1 MSISAASAAGRRQAQ
16 GGDPVQNSAI
26 TRSTLSGRV
35 GALGLGVALAL
46 GAATTSAQTNN
57 DYEIW
62 AIDQGTNQVHIYN
75 PALEEVARIDL
86 AAEGVRT
93 AHMVDFTADHA
104 YALIA
109 STGSGDVTVVKGAD
123 RAIVA
128 RLPTGPRTHMATVS
142 PDDSRAIA
150 AVIGSPDEPGDGKLV
165 EILIDGE
172 NESFTIGRTL
182 VVTEDPLVQERADRF
197 NETQPICQEFT
208 ADGRHAYVTLGPALG
223 DGGLLVL
230 DVESFTLV
238 AAFPPDEVRVNC
250 GTVRTNDGRYMF
262 VNGGDHDVGVYYVFD
277 TASHEVVHEGDT
289 RGFDPHGVWPTPN
302 GAEVWMVNRG
312 ASNAIVIDADK
323 LEIVDEIEFVGKTP
337 DIIAMSP
344 DGSRA
349 YISLRGP
356 EPVTMPHVAV
366 GETPGFA
373 VVDIA
378 GRELIEV
385 IQPAQDD
392 PKSDFHGIGVRVI
405 HD

>member
-1 MSISAASAAGRRQAQ
+1 MQQSSTI
-16 GGDPVQNSAI
+16 
-26 TRSTLSGRV
+26 RSTHRGCV

-46 GAATTSAQTNN
+46 AGATTTAQANN

-75 PALEEVARIDL
+75 PALEEVARINL

-93 AHMVDFTADHA
+93 AHMIDFTADYA
-104 YALIA
+104 YAFVA
-109 STGSGDVTVVKGAD
+109 STGSGDITVIRSAD
-123 RAIVA
+123 RAVVA
-128 RLPTGPRTHMATVS
+128 RLATGPRTHMATLS
-142 PDDSRAIA
+142 PDDSRAIVA
-150 AVIGSPDEPGDGKLV
+150 IIGAKDVPGDGKLV
-165 EILIDGE
+165 EVVIDTAK
-172 NESFTIGRTL
+172 ESFTLGRTL
-182 VVTEDPLVQERADRF
+182 VLAQDPLVQEKAERF
-197 NETQPICQEFT
+197 SETQPICQEFT
-208 ADGRHAYVTLGPALG
+208 ADGRYAYITLGPELR
-223 DGGLLVL
+223 DGGVVVL
-230 DVESFTLV
+230 DLESFQLV
-238 AAFPPDEVRVNC
+238 AAYPADEVQASC
-250 GTVRTNDGRYMF
+250 GTVRTGDGRHML
-262 VNGGDHDVGVYYVFD
+262 VNGGSADVGVFYVFD
-277 TASHEVVHEGDT
+277 TSTHKIVHQADT
-289 RGFDPHGVWPTPN
+289 RGKDAHGVWPAPD
-302 GAEVWMVNRG
+302 GSEIWMVNRVT
-312 ASNAIVIDADK
+312 SNAVVIDAETF
-323 LEIVDEIEFVGKTP
+323 EITAEMDFVGKTP

-385 IQPAQDD
+385 IQPAQGD

>member
-1 MSISAASAAGRRQAQ
+1 MQQSSTI
-16 GGDPVQNSAI
+16 
-26 TRSTLSGRV
+26 RSTRRGRV

-46 GAATTSAQTNN
+46 AAATTPAQADN

-104 YALIA
+104 YAFIA
-109 STGSGDVTVVKGAD
+109 SPGSGDVTVIRSAD
-123 RAIVA
+123 RAVVA
-128 RLPTGPRTHMATVS
+128 RLATGPRTHMATLS

-150 AVIGSPDEPGDGKLV
+150 AVIGAPDTPGDGKLV
-165 EILIDGE
+165 EILIDAT
-172 NESFTIGRTL
+172 NESFTLGRTL
-182 VVTEDPLVQERADRF
+182 AVAQDPLVQEKAARF
-197 NETQPICQEFT
+197 SETQPICQEFT
-208 ADGRHAYVTLGPALG
+208 ADGRHAYVTLGPGLAE
-223 DGGLLVL
+223 GGVVVL
-230 DVESFTLV
+230 DVESFQLV
-238 AAFPPDEVRVNC
+238 AAYPADEVQASC
-250 GTVRTNDGRYMF
+250 GTVRTGNGRHML
-262 VNGGDHDVGVYYVFD
+262 VNGGSADVGVFYVFD
-277 TASHEVVHEGDT
+277 TSTHKVVHQADT
-289 RGFDPHGVWPTPN
+289 RGKDAHGVWPSPD
-302 GAEVWMVNRG
+302 GSEIWMVNRVT
-312 ASNAIVIDADK
+312 SNAVVIDAETF
-323 LEIVDEIEFVGKTP
+323 EITAVMDFVGKTP
-337 DIIAMSP
+337 DIVAMSP

-366 GETPGFA
+366 GQTPGFA

-385 IQPAQDD
+385 IQPAQAD
-392 PKSDFHGIGVRVI
+392 PKSDFHGVGVRVI

>member
-1 MSISAASAAGRRQAQ
+1 MQKSAM
-16 GGDPVQNSAI
+16 
-26 TRSTLSGRV
+26 TRSTLRGRG

-46 GAATTSAQTNN
+46 AAASTIARADN
-57 DYEIW
+57 DFEIW
-62 AIDQGTNQVHIYN
+62 AIDQGTNQVHIYD

-104 YALIA
+104 YAFIA
-109 STGSGDVTVVKGAD
+109 SPGSGDVTVIRSAD
-123 RAIVA
+123 RAVVA
-128 RLPTGPRTHMATVS
+128 RLATGPRTHMATVS

-150 AVIGSPDEPGDGKLV
+150 AVIGAPDMPGDGKLV
-165 EILIDGE
+165 EILIDAT
-172 NESFTIGRTL
+172 NESFTLGREL
-182 VVTEDPLVQERADRF
+182 AVAQDPLVQEKAARF
-197 NETQPICQEFT
+197 SETQPICQEFT
-208 ADGRHAYVTLGPALG
+208 ADGRHAYVTLGPGLAE
-223 DGGLLVL
+223 GGVVVL
-230 DVESFTLV
+230 DVESFQLV
-238 AAFPPDEVRVNC
+238 AAYPADEVQASC
-250 GTVRTNDGRYMF
+250 GTVRTGNGRHML
-262 VNGGDHDVGVYYVFD
+262 VNGGSADVGVFYVFD
-277 TASHEVVHEGDT
+277 TSTHKVVHQADT
-289 RGFDPHGVWPTPN
+289 RGKDAHGVWPSPD
-302 GAEVWMVNRG
+302 GAEIWMVNRVS
-312 ASNAIVIDADK
+312 SNAVVIDAETF
-323 LEIVDEIEFVGKTP
+323 EITAEVDFVGKTP

-356 EPVTMPHVAV
+356 EPMTMPHVAV

-385 IQPAQDD
+385 IQPARGD